1 MKFRGEPGGRVS
13 ERDSFSFQGGQFVEG
28 GRQCVVVDV
37 DEVQG
42 GWIHRKG
49 EAGESV

>member
-1 MKFRGEPGGRVS
+1 MS

-28 GRQCVVVDV
+28 GQCVVVDV
-37 DEVQG
+37 DEVHG
-42 GWIHRKG
+42 GWIYRKV